1 MNTAKDLK
9 KDVVVDDEYIDKV
22 IEKADNL
29 IKKIKERLKKDEEMK
44 NSNQS
49 K

>member
-9 KDVVVDDEYIDKV
+9 KDVVVNDEYIDKV

-29 IKKIKERLKKDEEMK
+29 IEKIKERLKKDEEMK